1 MNPLSKKQKTYN
13 LMEIS
18 DFSVCGVITVLIIF
32 VSVETFQLF
41 KTEKSVAILF
51 PVKRRIT

>member
-1 MNPLSKKQKTYN
+1 MKPLSKKQKAYN

-18 DFSVCGVITVLIIF
+18 VVSVYGVITVLF

>member
-18 DFSVCGVITVLIIF
+18 VLSVYGVITVLIVF
-32 VSVETFQLF
+32 VSAETFQLF

>member
-1 MNPLSKKQKTYN
+1 
-13 LMEIS
+13 MEIS
-18 DFSVCGVITVLIIF
+18 VFSVCEVVRALIIF

>member
-18 DFSVCGVITVLIIF
+18 ILSVYGVITVLIIF
-32 VSVETFQLF
+32 LSVETFQLF